1 LQIATK
7 CRTVLFSNDSVG
19 EEITEVAMHV
29 SSARPGKTASP
40 IRQHRTDTRGL
51 ALVTGANSGIGKAIA
66 RRLLGSGF
74 SVYVGSRDAGRGQ
87 AAVDEL
93 GDGARLLV
101 LDVTS
106 EQSVA
111 AAAARV
117 AELDVLVNNAGIS
130 DAGQPPTETDTDTLR
145 RIYETNVFGVVAV
158 TNAFLPTLRRSAHP
172 RIVNISSG
180 TASLSWSTGPNPQF
194 DYRTAGA
201 GAAYRSSKAAL
212 NALTI
217 YYAQA
222 LAADG
227 DFKVNALAPG
237 LRATNLNSRAAA
249 SGGDPSVAAAQAV
262 ELALLPP
269 DGPTGAFL
277 SWDGTVT
284 PW

>member
-1 LQIATK
+1 MQ
-7 CRTVLFSNDSVG
+7 
-19 EEITEVAMHV
+19 E
-29 SSARPGKTASP
+29 SSARPQKPACPTH
-40 IRQHRTDTRGL
+40 QHREGAHRF
-51 ALVTGANSGIGKAIA
+51 ALVTGANSGIGKQIA
-66 RRLLGSGF
+66 RQLLGSGF

-101 LDVTS
+101 LDVTNELS
-106 EQSVA
+106 LA
-111 AAAARV
+111 AAAGRV

-130 DAGQPPTETDTDTLR
+130 DAGQPPTHTDTDTLR

-180 TASLSWSTGPNPQF
+180 TGSLSWSTGPNPQF
-194 DYRTAGA
+194 DYRMAGA
-201 GAAYRSSKAAL
+201 AAAYRSSKAAL

-222 LAADG
+222 LAAGG

-237 LRATNLNSRAAA
+237 LRATNLNSRAAER
-249 SGGDPSVAAAQAV
+249 GGDPSEAAAQAV
-262 ELALLPP
+262 RLALLPA

-277 SWDGTVT
+277 SWDGTVA